1 VWSLVASWTAQPA
14 LCPQQWRPSEDT
26 LQWWTNI
33 TSSEHV
39 PRKAILSLSLLIIWE
54 IWCERNARIFR
65 KQEKSALGLFSKI
78 KNEAAT
84 WALAGAKHLQS
95 LIRRE

>member
-65 KQEKSALGLFSKI
+65 KQEMLAPGLFSKI
-78 KNEAAT
+78 KNEAAA
-84 WALAGAKHLQS
+84 WALAGDKHLES
-95 LIRRE
+95 LMRRE